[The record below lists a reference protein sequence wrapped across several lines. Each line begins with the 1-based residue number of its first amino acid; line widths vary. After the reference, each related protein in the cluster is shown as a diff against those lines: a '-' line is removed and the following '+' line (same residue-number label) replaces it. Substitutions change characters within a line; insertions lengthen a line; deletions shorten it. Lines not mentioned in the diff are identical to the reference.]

1 MRRIHFLADDVEQVE
16 QVSNLVHQQGISDW
30 HFHVA
35 SKDAEHLDKRHIQ
48 AANIFQR
55 TEIVQGAMV
64 GVGLIM
70 FAAFF
75 LLGWFLEQG
84 MFIEGEIVQPK
95 GYFITA
101 ALIGL
106 VGGCVVGLNIQS
118 ATIRRYHTAIDEGLY
133 LVMIDVPKEKVE
145 FIRSMI
151 AKRNSASYQED
162 FRIHF
167 VQTN

>member
-1 MRRIHFLADDVEQVE
+1 MRRIHFLADDIEQVE

-35 SKDAEHLDKRHIQ
+35 SKQPEHLDKRHIK

-55 TEIVQGAMV
+55 TEILQGAMV
-64 GVGLIM
+64 GVGLVLCLS
-70 FAAFF
+70 FF
-75 LLGWFLEQG
+75 VLGWFIDNG
-84 MFIEGEIVQPK
+84 MFIQGEIVQPT
-95 GYFITA
+95 GYFLSA
-101 ALIGL
+101 AVLGLILGCA
-106 VGGCVVGLNIQS
+106 VGINTQS
-118 ATIRRYHTAIDEGLY
+118 ATIRRYHNAIDEGLF
-133 LVMIDVPKEKVE
+133 LVMIDVPQEKVG

-167 VQTN
+167 IQAH

>member
-35 SKDAEHLDKRHIQ
+35 SKDPEHLDKRHIQ

-55 TEIVQGAMV
+55 TEILQGAMV
-64 GVGLIM
+64 GMGLALCI
-70 FAAFF
+70 AFF
-75 LLGWFLEQG
+75 VLGWFVENG
-84 MFIEGEIVQPK
+84 MFIEREIVQPK
-95 GYFITA
+95 AYFIGA
-101 ALIGL
+101 VLLGL
-106 VGGCVVGLNIQS
+106 VVGCITGLNIQS

-133 LVMIDVPKEKVE
+133 LVMIDVPKEKVD

-162 FRIHF
+162 FSIHF

>member
-30 HFHVA
+30 NFHVA
-35 SKDAEHLDKRHIQ
+35 SNQPEHLDKRHIQ

-55 TEIVQGAMV
+55 TEVIQGALV
-64 GVGLIM
+64 GVGLALCIS
-70 FAAFF
+70 FF
-75 LLGWFLEQG
+75 VFGWFLDRG
-84 MFIEGEIVQPK
+84 MFVDGDIVQPK
-95 GYFITA
+95 GYFLSA
-101 ALIGL
+101 CFIGL
-106 VGGCVVGLNIQS
+106 VLGCVVGMNVQS
-118 ATIRRYHTAIDEGLY
+118 ATIRRYHAAIDEGLF

-151 AKRNSASYQED
+151 DKRHSATYQED

-167 VQTN
+167 IQSN